1 MDDSWTSQLIGQT
14 VNAIEQWEGGTCAI
28 TLTGGYNVQIESL
41 WRLLISG
48 TLTRTSQDEG
58 QLFGLNE
65 PVHAV
70 SELSGKLLGHTLIAV
85 QVAQG
90 TADLTL
96 HFGVLILQAVA
107 DSSGYE
113 AWQVV
118 GPSAWL
124 RSVKVVAM
132 WSFTAELPNNS
143 FKQNPLRGSA

>member
-96 HFGVLILQAVA
+96 HCGVLILQAVA

-118 GPSAWL
+118 GPSGMVA
-124 RSVKVVAM
+124 VGQGGGNVVVYD
-132 WSFTAELPNNS
+132 
-143 FKQNPLRGSA
+143 